1 MLAGLIQRNDGDKGT
16 MDVKAINRRV
26 IDQFRSGG
34 EIDGM
39 HRDRLVLL
47 TTVGAKSGRPHTSPV
62 MFHPD
67 GDRLLVIASNMG
79 APRHPD
85 WYVNLVAN
93 PRVTVE
99 VGDDRYEAVAET
111 VTGPERERLW
121 AMLKESYP
129 FFADHEASTGRTIP
143 VVILTRA

>member
-1 MLAGLIQRNDGDKGT
+1 
-16 MDVKAINRRV
+16 MDVKAVNRKV
-26 IDQFRSGG
+26 IDQFRDGG
-34 EIDGM
+34 EIEGM

-47 TTVGAKSGRPHTSPV
+47 TTTGVKSGQPHTTPM
-62 MFHPD
+62 MFHRD

-79 APRHPD
+79 APKHPD

-99 VGDDRYEAVAET
+99 VGDDTYEAVAET
-111 VTGPERERLW
+111 VTGQERERLW

-129 FFADHEASTGRTIP
+129 FFAEHETSTDRTIP
-143 VVILTRA
+143 VVMLTRA